1 MYHQLWESAK
11 GKSFGPS
18 KGGSVYNLSFRSP
31 SRDPWWFEYAI
42 VVGNK
47 WHVEERRKGMTR

>member
-18 KGGSVYNLSFRSP
+18 KGGSVYNLSNSEALLGTP
-31 SRDPWWFEYAI
+31 
-42 VVGNK
+42 GGLN
-47 WHVEERRKGMTR
+47 MQL